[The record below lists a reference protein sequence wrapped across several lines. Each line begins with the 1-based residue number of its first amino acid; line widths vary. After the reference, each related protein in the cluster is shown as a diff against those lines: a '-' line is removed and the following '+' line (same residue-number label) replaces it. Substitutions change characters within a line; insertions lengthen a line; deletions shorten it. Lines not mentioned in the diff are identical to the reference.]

1 MKEISIDQVYMMVDL
16 EIENLQKIIHLI
28 SIGNYIYKRWMLVS
42 KVPVTYMKF
51 FRSKTLQLILTCS

>member
-28 SIGNYIYKRWMLVS
+28 SIGNYIYKR
-42 KVPVTYMKF
+42 
-51 FRSKTLQLILTCS
+51 